1 MNLTWCVQSPGVSA
15 SLQHRYS
22 LPLFGP
28 LGGGDT
34 GHTGDAR
41 DKWSPDPPGEDE
53 VG

>member
-1 MNLTWCVQSPGVSA
+1 MSV

-28 LGGGDT
+28 VGGGDT
-34 GHTGDAR
+34 GDTGDAG

-53 VG
+53 VRH